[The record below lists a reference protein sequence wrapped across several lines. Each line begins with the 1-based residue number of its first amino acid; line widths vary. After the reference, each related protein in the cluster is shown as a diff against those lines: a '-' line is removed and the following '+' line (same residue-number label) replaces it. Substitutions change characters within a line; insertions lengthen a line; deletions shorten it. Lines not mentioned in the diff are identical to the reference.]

1 LTVPLDDYYD
11 VFKVH
16 YTNCPSLQAPKIF
29 SCVLPGEML
38 NAEGNQNQNLSII
51 RWNQP
56 ALINS
61 RAFKAATLKI
71 DPSIDL

>member
-16 YTNCPSLQAPKIF
+16 YHKLPLTSSSQDF

-71 DPSIDL
+71 DPSIDF